1 MVYLNIAATRGPTAC
16 WPGYRLRNYSPELT
30 LENVA
35 QQELPEDAADIRRVE
50 AAAHL
55 TVGHERS
62 NIEVADLQDMN
73 LATFKQLG
81 FTSIKFFLEHIEP
94 SQSANSSAF
103 TQMMATSRSRE
114 CIWPADYP
122 ESTQNNGIRLVINS
136 LLGQLRANPEEY
148 AGFSSQADAT
158 AVENQFFWRLA
169 QIAYTVVPHVATL
182 KDRCLHIS
190 DVFLLVAVG
199 WL

>member
-1 MVYLNIAATRGPTAC
+1 MLWWQADIDMVYLNIAATRGPTAC

-62 NIEVADLQDMN
+62 NIQVADLQDMN
-73 LATFKQLG
+73 LTTFKQLG

-94 SQSANSSAF
+94 CQPANSSAF
-103 TQMMATSRSRE
+103 TQMMATARSRE
-114 CIWPADYP
+114 YIWPADYP
-122 ESTQNNGIRLVINS
+122 EGPNNGIRRVTNS
-136 LLGQLRANPEEY
+136 LFGQLRANPEEY
-148 AGFSSQADAT
+148 AGFSSQADALQLRI
-158 AVENQFFWRLA
+158 NSFG
-169 QIAYTVVPHVATL
+169 
-182 KDRCLHIS
+182 
-190 DVFLLVAVG
+190 G
-199 WL
+199 WLIN